1 MGIQLLATYYGTYIS
16 DLSLDTSSKFTIF
29 AISPNILCRKFPS
42 SLWSGTMFGTC
53 KKLRIC
59 HVKFVCVWRC
69 RQGGRVCTS
78 ACVRACMHVGG
89 RGREREIKTL
99 SPKKFFVLSAMAS
112 INFSSRN
119 WGVSFNLF
127 ASPSFMTLKEREQDY
142 WFTFMKSCEIH
153 ITWKKEIGSF
163 HR

>member
-1 MGIQLLATYYGTYIS
+1 
-16 DLSLDTSSKFTIF
+16 
-29 AISPNILCRKFPS
+29 
-42 SLWSGTMFGTC
+42 
-53 KKLRIC
+53 
-59 HVKFVCVWRC
+59 
-69 RQGGRVCTS
+69 
-78 ACVRACMHVGG
+78 MHVGG

-142 WFTFMKSCEIH
+142 
-153 ITWKKEIGSF
+153 
-163 HR
+163 